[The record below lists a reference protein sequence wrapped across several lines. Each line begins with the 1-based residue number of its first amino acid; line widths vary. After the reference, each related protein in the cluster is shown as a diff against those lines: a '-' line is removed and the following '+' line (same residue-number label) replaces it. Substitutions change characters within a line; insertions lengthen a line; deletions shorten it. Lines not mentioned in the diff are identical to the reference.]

1 MTLSLR
7 VSSIARAPRARRV
20 DSREDAICVVVVVV
34 VVVVVPPEASKIIF
48 NIDLGPSVVR
58 MMSLTALAA
67 AMLFARAIEP
77 VSRLALVFITMIC
90 CP

>member
-20 DSREDAICVVVVVV
+20 DSREDAICVVVV

>member
-20 DSREDAICVVVVVV
+20 DSREDAICVVVVV

>member
-20 DSREDAICVVVVVV
+20 DSREDAICVVV